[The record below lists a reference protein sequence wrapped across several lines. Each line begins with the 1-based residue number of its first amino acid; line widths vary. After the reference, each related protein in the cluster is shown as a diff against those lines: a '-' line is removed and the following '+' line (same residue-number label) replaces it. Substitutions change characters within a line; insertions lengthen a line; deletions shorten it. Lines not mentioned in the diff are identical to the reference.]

1 MQYSLLQKN
10 LETPDAEK
18 LKRAFRSVPGFVAA
32 DAHTLANDSLGVLLK
47 HQTQEDAL
55 KLQRALRMEGMDTEI
70 VAEAALI
77 PIPPSRVIKRVACRP
92 DALIIYDALDREVPV
107 PWHSVLMIAAGSV
120 RLTDSE
126 KLDAKREIPVLRTGA
141 MGLRSESSSSK
152 TVISVEGREQQNYN
166 LMLEII
172 TGRAENRFS
181 IKADASSV
189 YLFQYLGARR
199 TKSLWENFTLLVQ
212 DLAKYAQNSAL
223 NSGAYYLKEG
233 SEEVFSYPT
242 KLAFMEEM
250 TWLLWQMAN
259 QSRKK

>member
-10 LETPDAEK
+10 LENPDVEK
-18 LKRAFRSVPGFVAA
+18 LKRAFKAVPGFVEA

-70 VAEAALI
+70 VAENALI

-92 DALIIYDALDREVPV
+92 DALIIYDSLDREVPV
-107 PWHSVLMIAAGSV
+107 PWNTVLMVAAGSV
-120 RLTDSE
+120 RLTDFE
-126 KLDAKREIPVLRTGA
+126 KMEVKREVPVIRAGA
-141 MGLRSESSSSK
+141 MGLGSGIGTK
-152 TVISVEGREQQNYN
+152 TVISVEGREQQNYHF
-166 LMLEII
+166 LLEII

-181 IKADASSV
+181 IKADSSSI
-189 YLFQYLGARR
+189 YLFQYLGQRR
-199 TKSLWENFTLLVQ
+199 SKSLWENFAMLVQ
-212 DLAKYAQNSAL
+212 DLTKYAKNAAL

-233 SEEVFSYPT
+233 SDDVFSYPT
-242 KLAFMEEM
+242 KNAFNEEM

-259 QSRKK
+259 QQRRK